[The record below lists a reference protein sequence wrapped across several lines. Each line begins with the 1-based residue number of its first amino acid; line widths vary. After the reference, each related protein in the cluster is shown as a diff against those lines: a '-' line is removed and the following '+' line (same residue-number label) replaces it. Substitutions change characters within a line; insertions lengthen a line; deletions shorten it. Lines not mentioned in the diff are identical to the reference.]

1 MIKATMVIA
10 GLLATPMTSEMPS
23 MKECMEQRDILLKQ
37 NEALEVTCVP
47 KQSEISKHQEM
58 FDMFLD
64 VVDYIQERQIEQC
77 MIIAEETGRA
87 SCDMGEH
94 YE

>member
-1 MIKATMVIA
+1 
-10 GLLATPMTSEMPS
+10 
-23 MKECMEQRDILLKQ
+23 
-37 NEALEVTCVP
+37 
-47 KQSEISKHQEM
+47 M